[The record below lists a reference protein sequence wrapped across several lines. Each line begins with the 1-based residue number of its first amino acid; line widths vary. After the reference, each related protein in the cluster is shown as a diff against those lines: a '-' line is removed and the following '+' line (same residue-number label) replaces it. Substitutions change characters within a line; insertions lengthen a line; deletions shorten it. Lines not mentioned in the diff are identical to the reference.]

1 MKGAAF
7 AKGIGA
13 KGLAAKGGFLKG
25 IFGFF
30 GGIIKLFFFGV
41 FLIIFLIV
49 GVILYFSMRKKFQS
63 YQNNQNFQYQ
73 NRNPRRDDEEIIDAE
88 IIENYPTRR

>member
-7 AKGIGA
+7 AKSLGA

-25 IFGFF
+25 IFGFV
-30 GGIIKLFFFGV
+30 GGIFKLIFFGF

-49 GVILYFSMRKKFQS
+49 GLMIYFMMRKKM
-63 YQNNQNFQYQ
+63 QNYDPQNFQ
-73 NRNPRRDDEEIIDAE
+73 RPKPPREDEDIIDAE
-88 IIENYPTRR
+88 IIETYPTKR